1 VEYLRVSIEGIIT
14 KWKGSLYVT
23 DDEGGYSPSAKYT
36 VLSYNHDDQ
45 IDQSTFRIPTAF
57 IDNKFDL
64 IYNNLG
70 GLILDTTNISNIALN
85 YNNYEIKNE
94 YGNFELIQYEGSTEN
109 TNPYITV
116 VTKGNPFPTLT
127 GSTFGTFKY
136 HLKPK
141 DSVIENLFFSQLDE
155 FENILLNRL
164 ITPKYTSTFEAPLN
178 TDSGTILLSR
188 QSFTW
193 PTTDGFNI
201 DVDTI
206 EYGNYIN
213 DILGMA
219 KNYDNSKG
227 NLMSRRFVSSSI
239 HEYDTDDGTND
250 ESQGRKINKTIK
262 IYGRQFDEI
271 KKYTDGIKFANVV
284 TYDKRNNTP
293 DELIKVLAK
302 TMGFDAIKSVSDN
315 KLLSYI
321 AKSNQS
327 TFSGQSRSMSVQ
339 EIDTELWRRLVINA
353 WWLYKSKGTR
363 KVIEFFIN
371 LFGLGECLVNFDEV
385 VYVASHKLNVEQTFD
400 KIGKILTKDL
410 GDIEPVID
418 RTEYPIDE
426 QGFPKTLPNTDEYY
440 FQMNGFWYNGGTE
453 KTVGN
458 NPHSGPYDYGSKY
471 FEKFSCF
478 IDDLPETNTVTVEEF
493 TETLNL
499 FPDYNNGDAEI
510 TFEGGKPVMDYGNTY
525 GERMMSDGRVSSEIT
540 MVSAG
545 FTTENSR
552 TGRGSIKMTFNT
564 GDVCSI
570 CPTYQLN
577 QKTGLITPLQGDTP
591 INNDCCTQYGFN
603 YKPIRLDDM
612 YGNFSGE
619 NGQRLNDKYVDAIV
633 SSYGQR
639 FYDDNNRGC
648 FWCRKVTPMCDIG
661 VSIEWLSNNNDL
673 NRLIDF
679 LIDEGILTENNRKQF
694 TKEWNDNKQRTIDK
708 VSEQLEEKYNGYCLV
723 IHEDLSSV
731 SNACC
736 RVRGGDWV
744 DINQNQPSDVP
755 NYKCVV
761 TKEVIVEDKSSP
773 CEMSTK
779 RDATYAYAEPGLLR
793 FDGLTTST
801 NPTNLLPNNNERYK
815 ITIELDGNT
824 FGPFNYQYDSGV
836 GNIITRDGDFK
847 LSFNPQPKETMVI
860 SGRDDDGNSDAF
872 GAFRVY
878 LYTNYVVDPNP
889 LNRGQFKDIP
899 LIVVIKEIE
908 PCGLS

>member
-1 VEYLRVSIEGIIT
+1 MANKRVVPGSLTQAYKKGQEDFSPNLVGQQFTNGSSLFTMGNFAITTNLQPKTDRLFNNGDFSDEFTLQNLDLTDQESKLLVSNNIYTTLNLDPLDVTRLSYYGSFVEYLRVSIEGIIT

-36 VLSYNHDDQ
+36 VLNYTHDDQ
-45 IDQSTFRIPTAF
+45 IDESTFRIPTAF
-57 IDNKFDL
+57 VDNKFDL

-94 YGNFELIQYEGSTEN
+94 YGNFELVQYEGSTEN

-141 DSVIENLFFSQLDE
+141 DIVIENLFFSRLDE

-201 DVDTI
+201 DVDTT

-213 DILGMA
+213 NILGMA

-327 TFSGQSRSMSVQ
+327 TFLGQDRGMSIQ

-371 LFGLGECLVNFDEV
+371 LFGLGECLVNFDEI
-385 VYVASHKLNVEQTFD
+385 VYVASHKLNVEKTFD
-400 KIGKILTKDL
+400 KIGKILTKGL
-410 GDIEPVID
+410 GDVEPLIN
-418 RTEYPIDE
+418 RSEYPIDE

-493 TETLNL
+493 TEIINL

-525 GERMMSDGRVSSEIT
+525 GERMMSEGRVSNEIT

-564 GDVCSI
+564 GNVCSVS
-570 CPTYQLN
+570 CPTYQLDQN
-577 QKTGLITPLQGDTP
+577 TGLVTPINGDTP
-591 INNDCCTQYGFN
+591 IDTVCCTEYGFN
-603 YKPIRLDDM
+603 YDPIRLDNIYSTVGGFRNKQLIDRYVKAISSK
-612 YGNFSGE
+612 YGTG
-619 NGQRLNDKYVDAIV
+619 
-633 SSYGQR
+633 

-648 FWCRKVTPMCDIG
+648 FWCRKVTPICDTTIL
-661 VSIEWLSNNNDL
+661 VTLFVKNNDL
-673 NRLIDF
+673 DGIINFSIN
-679 LIDEGILTENNRKQF
+679 EGLFTENDVPF
-694 TKEWNDNKQRTIDK
+694 ITEMWNTDQEK
-708 VSEQLEEKYNGYCLV
+708 VINIISKLLHQKYLGHCLV
-723 IHEDLSSV
+723 VHEDLSSV
-731 SNACC
+731 SESCC

-744 DINQNQPSDVP
+744 DINKSSDTP
-755 NYKCVV
+755 NHKCV
-761 TKEVIVEDKSSP
+761 
-773 CEMSTK
+773 
-779 RDATYAYAEPGLLR
+779 
-793 FDGLTTST
+793 LTS
-801 NPTNLLPNNNERYK
+801 
-815 ITIELDGNT
+815 I
-824 FGPFNYQYDSGV
+824 YQR
-836 GNIITRDGDFK
+836 T
-847 LSFNPQPKETMVI
+847 
-860 SGRDDDGNSDAF
+860 
-872 GAFRVY
+872 
-878 LYTNYVVDPNP
+878 
-889 LNRGQFKDIP
+889 
-899 LIVVIKEIE
+899 
-908 PCGLS
+908 